1 MKRSS
6 YTILLFCLCSCAGH
20 VVPEQADEGSRIW
33 LSAAV
38 EMSEATRSPYMPDKA
53 SDGDTYHPA
62 SDNVLSANVWGST
75 TEYLFKEEND
85 PEDYPPYPYDGNGTN
100 GVDDSKVAIHTTATF
115 RSGDPQL
122 LSAAIYGK
130 DGDAAPPV
138 YFVAFHPT
146 GWTTPGDDSEGK
158 VATYTFDGN
167 DDVMFAPQV
176 SGHYATDFASSP
188 ELYFRHLLTW
198 LRIEM
203 KAENET
209 VSNSWGL
216 LKSITIRSNSAVTV
230 DLTSDAYNAGNYKF
244 EIEGTGSD
252 AGIQKYNFNDITFSG
267 ETDMNFYR
275 TGEEKV
281 FEGSEMTV
289 RKVFTDD
296 VFPESGGYLIPGKP
310 DGETEDIDPEEVAYV
325 MCAPVNATKKKVV
338 DGEDV
343 SSEEYVITITTEKRA
358 VTIPVD
364 LQEEAGTPYVGS
376 TRRKQFTL
384 SLLFKMGNTVSV
396 ATSVKDWVPGGVVVS
411 EFGDDDI
418 K

>member
-6 YTILLFCLCSCAGH
+6 YTVLLFCLCSCAGH

-62 SDNVLSANVWGST
+62 SDNVLSADVWGST
-75 TEYLFKEEND
+75 DAYVFKHEEYSEGN
-85 PEDYPPYPYDGNGTN
+85 PYDGSQDG
-100 GVDDSKVAIHTTATF
+100 GKVAIHTTATF

-252 AGIQKYNFNDITFSG
+252 AGIQKYNFDDITFSG
-267 ETDMNFYR
+267 ETDMNFYM
-275 TGEEKV
+275 TDEEKV

-289 RKVFTDD
+289 RKKFTDV

-310 DGETEDIDPEEVAYV
+310 DGKTEDIDPEEVAYV
-325 MCAPVNATKKKVV
+325 MCAPVNATMKKVV

>member
-6 YTILLFCLCSCAGH
+6 YTVLLFCLCSCAGH

-62 SDNVLSANVWGST
+62 SDNVLSADVWGST
-75 TEYLFKEEND
+75 TEYLFKEEID
-85 PEDYPPYPYDGNGTN
+85 PEDNDPYDGNGKD
-100 GVDDSKVAIHTTATF
+100 GADDSKVAIHTTATF

-138 YFVAFHPT
+138 YFVAFHPN

-158 VATYTFDGN
+158 VATYTFNGN

-216 LKSITIRSNSAVTV
+216 LKSITIRSNSTVTV
-230 DLTSDAYNAGNYKF
+230 DLTSDAY
-244 EIEGTGSD
+244 D
-252 AGIQKYNFNDITFSG
+252 AGEYKFNDITFSG
-267 ETDMNFYR
+267 ETDMKFYM
-275 TGEEKV
+275 TDEEEV

-296 VFPESGGYLIPGKP
+296 VFPESGGYRIPGKP
-310 DGETEDIDPEEVAYV
+310 DGATEDIDPEEVAYV
-325 MCAPVNATKKKVV
+325 MCAPVNATEDKVV

-343 SSEEYVITITTEKRA
+343 PSEEYVITITTEKRT

-411 EFGDDDI
+411 DFGDDDI

>member
-62 SDNVLSANVWGST
+62 SDNVLSADVWGST
-75 TEYLFKEEND
+75 DAYVFKHEEYSEGN
-85 PEDYPPYPYDGNGTN
+85 PYDGSQDG
-100 GVDDSKVAIHTTATF
+100 GKVAIHTTATF

-138 YFVAFHPT
+138 YFVAFHPN
-146 GWTTPGDDSEGK
+146 GWTTPGDESEGT

-176 SGHYATDFASSP
+176 SGHYATAYDASP

-209 VSNSWGL
+209 VSNSWGP
-216 LKSITIRSNSAVTV
+216 LKSITIRSNSTVTV
-230 DLTSDAYNAGNYKF
+230 DLTSDAYNAGEYK
-244 EIEGTGSD
+244 
-252 AGIQKYNFNDITFSG
+252 FNDITFSG

-296 VFPESGGYLIPGKP
+296 VFPESRGYLIPGKP
-310 DGETEDIDPEEVAYV
+310 DGTTEDIDPEEVAYV

-343 SSEEYVITITTEKRA
+343 LSEEYVITITTEKRA

>member
-62 SDNVLSANVWGST
+62 SDNVLSADVWGST
-75 TEYLFKEEND
+75 DAYVFKHEEYSEGN
-85 PEDYPPYPYDGNGTN
+85 PYDGSQDG
-100 GVDDSKVAIHTTATF
+100 GKVAIHTTATF

-130 DGDAAPPV
+130 DGDTAPPV
-138 YFVAFHPT
+138 YFVAFHPN
-146 GWTTPGDDSEGK
+146 GWTTPGDESEGT

-209 VSNSWGL
+209 VSNSWGP

-230 DLTSDAYNAGNYKF
+230 DLTSDAYNAGEYK
-244 EIEGTGSD
+244 
-252 AGIQKYNFNDITFSG
+252 FNDITFSG

-275 TGEEKV
+275 TDEEEV

-310 DGETEDIDPEEVAYV
+310 DGATEDIDPEEVAYV
-325 MCAPVNATKKKVV
+325 MCAPVNATEDKVV
-338 DGEDV
+338 DGKDV
-343 SSEEYVITITTEKRA
+343 PSEEYVITITTEKRT

-364 LQEEAGTPYVGS
+364 LQEEAGTPYEGS

>member
-1 MKRSS
+1 MKRSL
-6 YTILLFCLCSCAGH
+6 YTVMLFCLFSCAGH

-38 EMSEATRSPYMPDKA
+38 ETPQVTRSPYMPDKDPVA
-53 SDGDTYHPA
+53 DTYHPA
-62 SDNVLSANVWGST
+62 SDNVLSADVWGST
-75 TEYLFKEEND
+75 DAYLFKHEEYS
-85 PEDYPPYPYDGNGTN
+85 EGKPYDGSQNG
-100 GVDDSKVAIHTTATF
+100 GKVAIHTSASF

-130 DGDAAPPV
+130 DGDTAPPV
-138 YFVAFHPT
+138 YFVAFHPNR
-146 GWTTPGDDSEGK
+146 WTTPGGESEGK

-176 SGHYATDFASSP
+176 SGHYANDYNNSP

-209 VSNSWGL
+209 VSNSWGP
-216 LKSITIRSNSAVTV
+216 LKSITIRSKNTVTV
-230 DLTSDAYNAGNYKF
+230 DLTSDAYNNGEYKF
-244 EIEGTGSD
+244 EIEGTGKD
-252 AGIQKYNFNDITFSG
+252 AGIQKYNFDDITFSG
-267 ETDMNFYR
+267 ETDMNFYW
-275 TGEEKV
+275 TKEEKV
-281 FEGSEMTV
+281 FEGNVMTV

-296 VFPESGGYLIPGKP
+296 VFPESKGYTIPGKP
-310 DGETEDIDPEEVAYV
+310 DGASEDIDPEEVAYV
-325 MCAPVNATKKKVV
+325 MCEPVTATKTKVV
-338 DGEDV
+338 NDV
-343 SSEEYVITITTEKRA
+343 DVYSEEYVITIKTEKRT

-364 LQEEAGTPYVGS
+364 LHGEDGAPYVGS

-396 ATSVKDWVPGGVVVS
+396 ATSVADWVPGGVVVS
-411 EFGDDDI
+411 DFGDDQI
-418 K
+418 KK

>member
-6 YTILLFCLCSCAGH
+6 YTVLLFCLCSCAGH
-20 VVPEQADEGSRIW
+20 VVPEQVDEGSRIW

-62 SDNVLSANVWGST
+62 SDNVLSADVWGST
-75 TEYLFKEEND
+75 TEYLFKEEFD
-85 PEDYPPYPYDGNGTN
+85 PEDNDPYDGNGKD
-100 GVDDSKVAIHTTATF
+100 GADDSKVAIHTTATF

-230 DLTSDAYNAGNYKF
+230 DLTSDAYNAGEYK
-244 EIEGTGSD
+244 
-252 AGIQKYNFNDITFSG
+252 FNDITFSG
-267 ETDMNFYR
+267 ETDMKFYM
-275 TGEEKV
+275 TDEEKV

-296 VFPESGGYLIPGKP
+296 VFPKSGGYLIPGKP
-310 DGETEDIDPEEVAYV
+310 DGATEDIDPEEVAYV
-325 MCAPVNATKKKVV
+325 MCAPVNATEDKVV
-338 DGEDV
+338 DGKDV
-343 SSEEYVITITTEKRA
+343 PSEEYVITITTEKRT

-364 LQEEAGTPYVGS
+364 LQEEAGTPYEGS

>member
-62 SDNVLSANVWGST
+62 SDNVLSADVWGST
-75 TEYLFKEEND
+75 TEYLFKAEND
-85 PEDYPPYPYDGNGTN
+85 PEDNAPYDGNGTD

-138 YFVAFHPT
+138 YFVAFHPN
-146 GWTTPGDDSEGK
+146 GWTTPDDESEGK
-158 VATYTFDGN
+158 VATYAFDGN

-216 LKSITIRSNSAVTV
+216 LKSITIRSNNTVTV
-230 DLTSDAYNAGNYKF
+230 DLTSDAYNAGEYK
-244 EIEGTGSD
+244 
-252 AGIQKYNFNDITFSG
+252 FNDITFSG
-267 ETDMNFYR
+267 ETDMKFYS
-275 TGEEKV
+275 TDEEEV

-296 VFPESGGYLIPGKP
+296 LFPESGGYLIRGKA
-310 DGETEDIDPEEVAYV
+310 DDATEDIDPEEVAYV
-325 MCAPVNATKKKVV
+325 MCAPVNATKNKVV

-343 SSEEYVITITTEKRA
+343 PSEEYVITITTEKRA

>member
-6 YTILLFCLCSCAGH
+6 YTVLLFCLCSCAGH
-20 VVPEQADEGSRIW
+20 VVPEQVDEGSRIW

-62 SDNVLSANVWGST
+62 SDNVLSADVWGST
-75 TEYLFKEEND
+75 TEYLFKEEID
-85 PEDYPPYPYDGNGTN
+85 PEDNDPYDGNGTN
-100 GVDDSKVAIHTTATF
+100 GEDDSKVAIHTTATF

-138 YFVAFHPT
+138 YFVAFHPN

-158 VATYTFDGN
+158 VATYAFDGN

-230 DLTSDAYNAGNYKF
+230 DLTSDAYDAGNYK
-244 EIEGTGSD
+244 
-252 AGIQKYNFNDITFSG
+252 FNDITFSG
-267 ETDMNFYR
+267 ETDMKFYM
-275 TGEEKV
+275 TDEEEV

-289 RKVFTDD
+289 RKVFTDV

-310 DGETEDIDPEEVAYV
+310 DGATEDIDPEEVAYV
-325 MCAPVNATKKKVV
+325 MCAPVNATEDKVV
-338 DGEDV
+338 DGKDV
-343 SSEEYVITITTEKRA
+343 PSEEYVITITTEKRT

-364 LQEEAGTPYVGS
+364 LQEEAGAPYVGS

>member
-1 MKRSS
+1 MKRSL
-6 YTILLFCLCSCAGH
+6 YTVLLLCLCSCAGH

-38 EMSEATRSPYMPDKA
+38 EAPQVTRSPYVPDKDPDA
-53 SDGDTYHPA
+53 DTYHPA
-62 SDNVLSANVWGST
+62 SDNVLSADVWGST
-75 TEYLFKEEND
+75 TGYLFKHEID
-85 PEDYPPYPYDGNGTN
+85 PEDGDPYDGNGKD
-100 GVDDSKVAIHTTATF
+100 GSDDTKVAIHTSASF

-138 YFVAFHPT
+138 YFVAFHPN
-146 GWTTPGDDSEGK
+146 GWTTTDGDSAGK
-158 VATYTFDGN
+158 VAAYTLDGN

-176 SGHYATDFASSP
+176 SGHYATDYALSP

-216 LKSITIRSNSAVTV
+216 LKSITVRSNSTVTV
-230 DLTSDAYNAGNYKF
+230 DLTSDAYNAGGEYKF
-244 EIEGTGSD
+244 D
-252 AGIQKYNFNDITFSG
+252 DITFSG
-267 ETDMNFYR
+267 ETDMKFYR
-275 TGEEKV
+275 TDEEEV
-281 FEGSEMTV
+281 FEGNVMTV

-310 DGETEDIDPEEVAYV
+310 DVATDDIAPVEVAYV
-325 MCAPVNATKKKVV
+325 MCAPVDATETTVV
-338 DGEDV
+338 DGNDV
-343 SSEEYVITITTEKRA
+343 PSAEYVITINTEKRT
-358 VTIPVD
+358 VTVPVD
-364 LQEEAGTPYVGS
+364 LHYAADTPYVGS

-396 ATSVKDWVPGGVVVS
+396 ATSVTDWVPGGVVVS
-411 EFGDDDI
+411 DFGDGDI